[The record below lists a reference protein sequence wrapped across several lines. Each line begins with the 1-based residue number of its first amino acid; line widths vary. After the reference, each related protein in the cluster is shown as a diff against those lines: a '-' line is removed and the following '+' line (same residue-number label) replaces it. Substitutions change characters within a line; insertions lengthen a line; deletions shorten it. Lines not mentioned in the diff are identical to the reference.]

1 MALVP
6 AEQSQCQQ
14 TSSGRSHATQGTVL
28 GAIAGVV
35 VMSGWPHRH
44 VLDLASFS
52 REDFAAVL
60 ELAQRFRSLPVTGAR
75 KLPALQG
82 RLVAT
87 LFFEPSTRTRSSF
100 ELAAKRLSADVMSF
114 SPSSS
119 SLSKGESVLD
129 TARTYVAMGAD
140 VLVVRHRSTG
150 VPQQLALDLQQMGER
165 TVVLNGGD
173 GLHSHPSQGLL
184 DLLTLAR
191 HFSPQY
197 PMPEALQGRRIV
209 IVGDILHSRVAR
221 SNLWALTACG
231 ADVVLCG
238 PPSLVPEDFSASV
251 DAPPPGLRKDPGPQ
265 RGKVSVVRRLEHA
278 LPGADAVMTLRLQ
291 KERMGQQL
299 LTSLER
305 YHRDFG
311 LSHERMQLCGENVP
325 VLHPGPVNRGVE
337 LSGSLMDDPRVS
349 LVEEQVR
356 NGVPT
361 RTALLYMMAASGSA
375 TEASLVSSSS

>member
-1 MALVP
+1 MN
-6 AEQSQCQQ
+6 
-14 TSSGRSHATQGTVL
+14 
-28 GAIAGVV
+28 
-35 VMSGWPHRH
+35 GWQHRH
-44 VLDLASFS
+44 ILDLASFS
-52 REDFAAVL
+52 LEDYAAVL
-60 ELAQRFRSLPVTGAR
+60 ELAERFRSLPITGAR

-140 VLVVRHRSTG
+140 VLVVRHRSTA
-150 VPQQLALDLQQMGER
+150 VPEQLARDLEAAGER

-184 DLLTLAR
+184 DLFTLAR
-191 HFSPQY
+191 HFAPSHPR
-197 PMPEALQGRRIV
+197 PEALQGKRIA

-231 ADVVLCG
+231 ADVILCG
-238 PPSLVPEDFSASV
+238 PPSLLPDEFNSFVE
-251 DAPPPGLRKDPGPQ
+251 APPPGQSRDPVGK
-265 RGKVSVVRRLEHA
+265 RGTIRVERSMERA
-278 LPGADAVMTLRLQ
+278 LPGVDAVMTLRLQ

-299 LTSLER
+299 LTSLSR
-305 YHRDFG
+305 YHRDYG
-311 LSHERMQLCGENVP
+311 LSHDRLDLCGQAVP

-337 LSGSLMDDPRVS
+337 MTSALLDDLSIC

-361 RTALLYMMAASGSA
+361 RMALLYLMAAAESA
-375 TEASLVSSSS
+375 AEPSLVSSSS

>member
-1 MALVP
+1 MN
-6 AEQSQCQQ
+6 
-14 TSSGRSHATQGTVL
+14 
-28 GAIAGVV
+28 
-35 VMSGWPHRH
+35 GWQHRH
-44 VLDLASFS
+44 ILDLASFS
-52 REDFAAVL
+52 LEDYAAVL
-60 ELAQRFRSLPVTGAR
+60 ELAERFRSLPITGAR

-140 VLVVRHRSTG
+140 VLVVRHRSTA
-150 VPQQLALDLQQMGER
+150 VPEQLARDLEAAGER
-165 TVVLNGGD
+165 AVVLNGGD

-184 DLLTLAR
+184 DLFTLAR
-191 HFSPQY
+191 HFAPSHPR
-197 PMPEALQGRRIV
+197 PEALQGKRIA

-231 ADVVLCG
+231 ADVILCG
-238 PPSLVPEDFSASV
+238 PPSLLPDEFNSFVE
-251 DAPPPGLRKDPGPQ
+251 APPPGQSRDPVGK
-265 RGKVSVVRRLEHA
+265 RGSIRVERTMERA
-278 LPGADAVMTLRLQ
+278 LPGVDAVMTLRLQ

-299 LTSLER
+299 LTSLSR
-305 YHRDFG
+305 YHRDYG
-311 LSHERMQLCGENVP
+311 LSHDRLDLCGQAVP

-337 LSGSLMDDPRVS
+337 MTSALLDDLSIC

-361 RTALLYMMAASGSA
+361 RMALLYLMAAAESA
-375 TEASLVSSSS
+375 AEPSLVSSSS

>member
-1 MALVP
+1 MVSRG
-6 AEQSQCQQ
+6 ED
-14 TSSGRSHATQGTVL
+14 SS
-28 GAIAGVV
+28 
-35 VMSGWPHRH
+35 MSGWSHRH
-44 VLDLASFS
+44 ILDLAAFS
-52 REDFAAVL
+52 REDYAVVL
-60 ELAQRFRSLPVTGAR
+60 ETAERFRALPVTGAR

-114 SPSSS
+114 APSSS

-140 VLVVRHRSTG
+140 VLVVRHRSTA
-150 VPQQLALDLQQMGER
+150 VPQQLAEDLERAGER

-173 GLHSHPSQGLL
+173 GLHSHPSQALL

-191 HFSPQY
+191 HFSPQH
-197 PMPEALQGRRIV
+197 PMPEALQGKRIV

-238 PPSLVPEDFSASV
+238 PPSLLPDAFEAFV
-251 DAPPPGLRKDPGPQ
+251 DAPPPGQAHDPVPV
-265 RGKVSVVRRLEHA
+265 RGRIRVERRLERA
-278 LPGADAVMTLRLQ
+278 LEGADAVMTLRLQ

-299 LTSLER
+299 LTDLER
-305 YHRDFG
+305 YHRDYG
-311 LSHERMQLCGENVP
+311 LSHQRLLLCGKPVP

-337 LSGSLMDDPRVS
+337 MTGALLDDLQTC
-349 LVEEQVR
+349 LVEDQVR

-361 RTALLYMMAASGSA
+361 RMALLYLMAAAESVV
-375 TEASLVSSSS
+375 EPSLVSSNS

>member
-1 MALVP
+1 
-6 AEQSQCQQ
+6 
-14 TSSGRSHATQGTVL
+14 
-28 GAIAGVV
+28 
-35 VMSGWPHRH
+35 MSGWHHRH
-44 VLDLASFS
+44 ILDLASFS
-52 REDFAAVL
+52 RDDFASIL
-60 ELAQRFRSLPVTGAR
+60 ELAQRFRSLPVTGVR

-140 VLVVRHRSTG
+140 VLVVRHRSTS
-150 VPQQLALDLQQMGER
+150 VPQQLAADLDRLGER

-191 HFSPQY
+191 HFDAQKPT
-197 PMPEALQGRRIV
+197 PKALDGKKIV

-221 SNLWALTACG
+221 SNLWALTGCG

-238 PPSLVPEDFSASV
+238 PRSLLPEEFVAFV
-251 DAPPPGLRKDPGPQ
+251 DAPPPGLSCDPIAQ
-265 RGKVSVVRRLEHA
+265 RGTVTVERRLEQA

-291 KERMGQQL
+291 KERMTQQL

-305 YHRDFG
+305 YHRDYG
-311 LSHERMQLCGENVP
+311 LSHARLQLCGRQVP

-337 LSGSLMDDPRVS
+337 MTSQLLDDPS
-349 LVEEQVR
+349 ICLVEEQVR
-356 NGVPT
+356 NGVPV
-361 RTALLYMMAASGSA
+361 RMALLYLMAAAESA
-375 TEASLVSSSS
+375 AESSLVSFSS

>member
-1 MALVP
+1 MN
-6 AEQSQCQQ
+6 
-14 TSSGRSHATQGTVL
+14 
-28 GAIAGVV
+28 
-35 VMSGWPHRH
+35 GWQHRH
-44 VLDLASFS
+44 ILDLASFS
-52 REDFAAVL
+52 LEDYAAVL
-60 ELAQRFRSLPVTGAR
+60 ELAERFRSLPVTGAR

-140 VLVVRHRSTG
+140 VLVVRHRSTA
-150 VPQQLALDLQQMGER
+150 VPEQLARDLETAGER
-165 TVVLNGGD
+165 AVVLNGGD

-184 DLLTLAR
+184 DLFTLAR
-191 HFSPQY
+191 HFDPAH
-197 PMPEALQGRRIV
+197 PRPEALQGKRIA

-231 ADVVLCG
+231 ADVILCG
-238 PPSLVPEDFSASV
+238 PPSLLPDEFNSFVE
-251 DAPPPGLRKDPGPQ
+251 APPPGQSRDPVGK
-265 RGKVSVVRRLEHA
+265 RGTIRVERSVERA
-278 LPGADAVMTLRLQ
+278 LPGVDAVMTLRLQ

-299 LTSLER
+299 LTSLSR
-305 YHRDFG
+305 YHRDYG
-311 LSHERMQLCGENVP
+311 LSHDRLALCGQAVP

-337 LSGSLMDDPRVS
+337 MTSALLDDLSIC

-361 RTALLYMMAASGSA
+361 RMALLYLMAAAESA
-375 TEASLVSSSS
+375 AEPSLVSSSS

>member
-1 MALVP
+1 MN
-6 AEQSQCQQ
+6 
-14 TSSGRSHATQGTVL
+14 
-28 GAIAGVV
+28 
-35 VMSGWPHRH
+35 GWPHRH
-44 VLDLASFS
+44 ILDLASFS
-52 REDFAAVL
+52 SEDYAAVL
-60 ELAQRFRSLPVTGAR
+60 ELAERFRSLPVKGAR

-140 VLVVRHRSTG
+140 VLVVRHRSTA
-150 VPQQLALDLQQMGER
+150 VPEQLARDLDAAGER

-184 DLLTLAR
+184 DLFTLAR
-191 HFSPQY
+191 HFVPDHPS
-197 PMPEALQGRRIV
+197 PEALEGKRIA

-238 PPSLVPEDFSASV
+238 PPSLLPDDFSAFVES
-251 DAPPPGLRKDPGPQ
+251 PPPGLSLDPVSQ
-265 RGKVSVVRRLEHA
+265 RGTIRVERKLERA
-278 LPGADAVMTLRLQ
+278 LPGVDAVMTLRLQ

-299 LTSLER
+299 LTSLSR
-305 YHRDFG
+305 YHRDYG
-311 LSHERMQLCGENVP
+311 LSHDRLKLCGQLVP

-337 LSGSLMDDPRVS
+337 MTSALLDDPS
-349 LVEEQVR
+349 ICLVEEQVR

-361 RTALLYMMAASGSA
+361 RMALLYLMAAAESA
-375 TEASLVSSSS
+375 AEQSLVSRSS